1 MEEEMESQGAETIA
15 GIEKLLNSV
24 ILVTA
29 KDGRKFRGRLTSY
42 DEHMNMVLEDTEEL
56 TEKGPVKHRFVLL
69 KGGNI
74 TDIST

>member
-1 MEEEMESQGAETIA
+1 MEENNESQDVETIA
-15 GIEKLLNSV
+15 GIEKLLNTV

-29 KDGRKFRGRLTSY
+29 KDGRKFRGKLTSY

-56 TEKGPVKHRFVLL
+56 TEKGPIKHKFVLL
-69 KGGNI
+69 KGGNV

>member
-1 MEEEMESQGAETIA
+1 MEENNESQDVETIA
-15 GIEKLLNSV
+15 GIEKLLNTV

-29 KDGRKFRGRLTSY
+29 KDGRKFRGKLTSY

-56 TEKGPVKHRFVLL
+56 TEKGPIKHRFVLL
-69 KGGNI
+69 KGGNV